1 MGQFLLRVV
10 KDEVI
15 TDYELFQAWVN
26 CVTNSRPL
34 CQIERNN
41 DDISEILDDIVMS
54 CDSYI
59 VLFQCAVI
67 LYLKVSFSQFR
78 KTYLTYLKK
87 EKGIALRK
95 KVMKKNK
102 QMPKSFNITFFNED
116 NSSNK
121 EVSMLR
127 LKSELMQNRNFL
139 NEHSF
144 TKKDLILICQQNK
157 IKVSAQQMKDAIINV
172 LVKGILDSVS
182 LHSHEEETPIDGEQ
196 PGPSGINP
204 LSTPE
209 PLSPTNTDSTAPVP
223 EKRKRKQT
231 ISKVNGKGKENGRK
245 RQQMIMMKT
254 VPSATKHIHVWM
266 ERTGYAAICVPFGTI
281 DSVQT

>member
-1 MGQFLLRVV
+1 
-10 KDEVI
+10 
-15 TDYELFQAWVN
+15 
-26 CVTNSRPL
+26 
-34 CQIERNN
+34 
-41 DDISEILDDIVMS
+41 
-54 CDSYI
+54 
-59 VLFQCAVI
+59 
-67 LYLKVSFSQFR
+67 
-78 KTYLTYLKK
+78 LTYLKK

-95 KVMKKNK
+95 KVMKKTK
-102 QMPKSFNITFFNED
+102 QMPKSFNITFFNEV

-144 TKKDLILICQQNK
+144 TKKDLILICQQYK

-204 LSTPE
+204 LSNINNCIFHL
-209 PLSPTNTDSTAPVP
+209 LSTNFNL
-223 EKRKRKQT
+223 
-231 ISKVNGKGKENGRK
+231 I
-245 RQQMIMMKT
+245 
-254 VPSATKHIHVWM
+254 
-266 ERTGYAAICVPFGTI
+266 
-281 DSVQT
+281 

>member
-1 MGQFLLRVV
+1 
-10 KDEVI
+10 
-15 TDYELFQAWVN
+15 
-26 CVTNSRPL
+26 
-34 CQIERNN
+34 
-41 DDISEILDDIVMS
+41 
-54 CDSYI
+54 
-59 VLFQCAVI
+59 
-67 LYLKVSFSQFR
+67 
-78 KTYLTYLKK
+78 
-87 EKGIALRK
+87 
-95 KVMKKNK
+95 MKRTK

-127 LKSELMQNRNFL
+127 LKSELMQNIIFL

-144 TKKDLILICQQNK
+144 TKKDLMFICQQYK

-196 PGPSGINP
+196 PGPIGINP

-209 PLSPTNTDSTAPVP
+209 PLSPTNTDSTTPVP

-231 ISKVNGKGKENGRK
+231 ISKVNGKGKEKGKK

-254 VPSATKHIHVWM
+254 VPSATSIYMYGGRGLDMLQFVFPL
-266 ERTGYAAICVPFGTI
+266 VPSTVCKLRG
-281 DSVQT
+281 

>member
-1 MGQFLLRVV
+1 
-10 KDEVI
+10 
-15 TDYELFQAWVN
+15 
-26 CVTNSRPL
+26 
-34 CQIERNN
+34 
-41 DDISEILDDIVMS
+41 
-54 CDSYI
+54 
-59 VLFQCAVI
+59 
-67 LYLKVSFSQFR
+67 
-78 KTYLTYLKK
+78 
-87 EKGIALRK
+87 
-95 KVMKKNK
+95 
-102 QMPKSFNITFFNED
+102 
-116 NSSNK
+116 
-121 EVSMLR
+121 
-127 LKSELMQNRNFL
+127 
-139 NEHSF
+139 
-144 TKKDLILICQQNK
+144 
-157 IKVSAQQMKDAIINV
+157 MKDAIINV

-254 VPSATKHIHVWM
+254 VPSATKHIHVWR
-266 ERTGYAAICVPFGTI
+266 EKTRYAAICVPFGTI